1 MHHCHLRS
9 WPLSIYIENNSGHA
23 KLASL
28 LRRAFE
34 MGQIRNSQRS
44 QTSRCDLPDW
54 HPRSDIRLQRT
65 FHHRLIRE
73 QQHVAYQGQCRLY
86 HHLYRESDWP
96 SSLVRHTPVR
106 KSFTGFRSATR
117 GVINELRKRMDE
129 QEKHTPK
136 ADVIQE
142 HKVIVTTDGG
152 SRSKVPAE
160 VPVAAHVLPEHSISA
175 TGNDA
180 GPPTLQPS
188 SPEADGTASITS
200 TPDGAEIFV
209 DSVGHGHTPALLKL
223 KPGIH
228 RVQLVLQGYKD
239 SLIDVEVKTDSIVN
253 VTGKLE
259 K

>member
-1 MHHCHLRS
+1 
-9 WPLSIYIENNSGHA
+9 
-23 KLASL
+23 
-28 LRRAFE
+28 
-34 MGQIRNSQRS
+34 
-44 QTSRCDLPDW
+44 
-54 HPRSDIRLQRT
+54 
-65 FHHRLIRE
+65 
-73 QQHVAYQGQCRLY
+73 
-86 HHLYRESDWP
+86 
-96 SSLVRHTPVR
+96 
-106 KSFTGFRSATR
+106 
-117 GVINELRKRMDE
+117 MDE

-152 SRSKVPAE
+152 STS
-160 VPVAAHVLPEHSISA
+160 
-175 TGNDA
+175 
-180 GPPTLQPS
+180 QPS